1 MILLQKNQVKTM
13 TSDERVAGLH
23 SALIGVYKNKIEG
36 DFVECGV
43 WMGGNVV
50 IAKKFFD
57 SVNDSK
63 RKFYAFDTFEGM
75 TEPSENDPSK
85 AHKIWNTTA
94 SCLGPLEQVIAEFES
109 HKVYDDRIV
118 IVKGDV
124 RSTLL
129 DKKNI
134 PEKIA
139 ILRLDTDWYDSTKI
153 ELEILYEKLVNG
165 GYLIIDDYGH
175 WDGCKKA
182 VDEFF
187 GINFVDKN
195 FKKLDYT
202 GIIFQKN

>member
-23 SALIGVYKNKIEG
+23 SALMGVYKNKIEG